1 MQLSSVY
8 LLSNKIDVFTNAL
21 ASWQTERY
29 NRVYNRNL
37 KIYRSVDNRVDIQVR
52 NSDQKAQSAVGST
65 LVFNLI
71 SREDKNLIISK
82 DCVTVDA
89 TKGRF
94 YALLTRTEL
103 EGLEKG
109 FYAYSV
115 VSETR
120 TVVDADE
127 YTVSDRKALYI
138 DSQYGVIS
146 PIEVSGDVLG
156 DTTQT
161 LTINKFEYVNPA
173 TLGEEDPDYYISSI
187 VDTKGENEVPQS
199 LHTFQFNFDNYIG
212 DVTIQGSLSE
222 GGVPHVWVDIPSV
235 DVTPGVNTFSV
246 SSETTLYKNV
256 VGKYNFFRIK
266 HIPDDSNT
274 GTLDTILYR

>member
-82 DCVTVDA
+82 DCVAVDA

-199 LHTFQFNFDNYIG
+199 LHTFQFNFNNYVG

-222 GGVPHVWVDIPSV
+222 GGVPDVWVDIPSV

-246 SSETTLYKNV
+246 SQETTLYKNV